1 VATRIIESL
10 VEQTYQFCLIDPEGD
25 YQNFEGAMVFGG
37 PKAKPVQEEILR
49 LMETPRANAVVCMTG
64 LPIPDRPPFFLSLL
78 AELLEDRSEFGRPH
92 WLVLDEAHHLMPAEW
107 KAPDGILPE
116 QLDNVILI
124 TVHPDL
130 LSRTLLERITTVL
143 VVGENALQMLRGLSK
158 SLGQELPEIDDA
170 ALKQGEVLLWR
181 RDRDEPLLKVKVDP
195 CKMERQRHSRKYAE
209 GELPPDRSFWF
220 RGPQQKMKLRAQNLI
235 LFLQMADGVDDDT
248 WEFHLHNGDYSKWF
262 RESIKDETLA
272 AAAERVEQLENLS
285 PEKSREL
292 IRSAVERDY
301 TLPAA
306 APLPVPG
313 AS

>member
-1 VATRIIESL
+1 
-10 VEQTYQFCLIDPEGD
+10 
-25 YQNFEGAMVFGG
+25 
-37 PKAKPVQEEILR
+37 
-49 LMETPRANAVVCMTG
+49 
-64 LPIPDRPPFFLSLL
+64 
-78 AELLEDRSEFGRPH
+78 
-92 WLVLDEAHHLMPAEW
+92 
-107 KAPDGILPE
+107 
-116 QLDNVILI
+116 
-124 TVHPDL
+124 
-130 LSRTLLERITTVL
+130 
-143 VVGENALQMLRGLSK
+143 
-158 SLGQELPEIDDA
+158 
-170 ALKQGEVLLWR
+170 
-181 RDRDEPLLKVKVDP
+181 
-195 CKMERQRHSRKYAE
+195 
-209 GELPPDRSFWF
+209 
-220 RGPQQKMKLRAQNLI
+220 MKLRAQNLI